1 MRAIKK
7 SDMGSWLEF
16 LSRQGTVY
24 VPMREEEGLV
34 SFSPWSP
41 GAEVAWDAGNSLVP
55 PKGLFFPQ
63 TETLYRYRAD
73 GSDVSLDEPAL
84 DDIASPQVLV
94 GVRPC
99 DVKSLQVLDAVFLTK
114 GYVDALCQTRRNRT
128 LIVAQAC
135 AKAQPTCFCTS
146 MGVSPVEAPGAD
158 MVLYDL
164 GDEMGVMVQTEK
176 GAEAL
181 AGYPGMG
188 PEKEEPLPEAPA
200 CQLTADVEGLA
211 ERLKERFYH
220 PVWDELYRKCL
231 GCGIC
236 TYLCP
241 TCHCFDIDRENW
253 GQNGREYRGW
263 DSCMYSQYTL
273 MAGGH
278 NPRPTK
284 KERVRNRFLHKLQYI
299 PERYGILGCVGCGR
313 CLAKCPVNMDITRI
327 ITRLQEVAA
336 GE

>member
-7 SDMGSWLEF
+7 MDISSLLEL

-24 VPMREEEGLV
+24 VPVREEDGLV

-41 GAEVAWDAGNSLVP
+41 GAEIAWDAGNSLVP
-55 PKGLFFPQ
+55 PKQLLFPQ
-63 TETLYRYRAD
+63 TETIYRYRVD
-73 GSDVSLDEPAL
+73 GLNVSLDELAL
-84 DDIASPQVLV
+84 DDIAPPQVLV
-94 GVRPC
+94 GIRPC
-99 DVKSLQVLDAVFLTK
+99 DVKSLEVLDAVFLTA
-114 GYVDALCQTRRNRT
+114 GYVDTFYQARRNRT
-128 LIVAQAC
+128 LVVAQAC
-135 AKAQPTCFCTS
+135 TKTQPTCFCDS
-146 MGVSPVEAPGAD
+146 MGVSPVEALGAD
-158 MVLYDL
+158 IVLYDL
-164 GDEMGVMVQTEK
+164 GEEMGVVVQTEK
-176 GAEAL
+176 GAQAL
-181 AGYPGMG
+181 AGAERLGQ
-188 PEKEEPLPEAPA
+188 EKEVPLPKAPECRLSA
-200 CQLTADVEGLA
+200 NVDGLA
-211 ERLKERFYH
+211 ERLKGHFYD

-241 TCHCFDIDRENW
+241 TCHCFDIDRENR
-253 GQNGREYRGW
+253 GQNGWEYRAW